1 MNIEKTLAAARK
13 EWERQMEKV
22 KAANRLFSADFCGYL
37 AKADTEWDHCLQID
51 ALHDAAFQA
60 TGLWPECKDAPS
72 TACYP
77 IMPQEQWIR
86 FHHDHYQQ
94 VVNAIFCLS
103 RNLNPAR
110 LKVVKRLLDRAE
122 KLSNRFRAHSET
134 IEMTD
139 QLVDALAL
147 LGIEAIA

>member
-1 MNIEKTLAAARK
+1 MEGTVNIPLTLAAARK
-13 EWERQMEKV
+13 EWERQMEMERKGT
-22 KAANRLFSADFCGYL
+22 KLYQN
-37 AKADTEWDHCLQID
+37 
-51 ALHDAAFQA
+51 
-60 TGLWPECKDAPS
+60 PS
-72 TACYP
+72 TWVERNQPHKDPDEVRSNVFALDGGYG
-77 IMPQEQWIR
+77 IEVAR
-86 FHHDHYQQ
+86 FRGDSAEA
-94 VVNAIFCLS
+94 NAKLYILS